1 MNRLV
6 ICLLFIFISCNLPEP
21 TSPNT
26 GWTQIDEYPIYNQCP
41 VDDVNSNWSCFT
53 KMIEKK
59 IDKKINQKNISIS
72 NLDETV
78 YLKLNI
84 DTLGVITLIET
95 EKTYKNKKF
104 FNAVQEVFNSLG
116 PLTPA
121 FKTNLEIPVKAQ
133 LTIPIQILKQH
144 EL

>member
-1 MNRLV
+1 MNRLL
-6 ICLLFIFISCNLPEP
+6 ISLLFIFISCNLPEP

-53 KMIEKK
+53 KIIEKK

-95 EKTYKNKKF
+95 EETYKNKKF

-116 PLTPA
+116 TLTPA

-133 LTIPIQILKQH
+133 LTIPIQILK
-144 EL
+144 

>member
-6 ICLLFIFISCNLPEP
+6 ICLLFIFISCKLPEP

-59 IDKKINQKNISIS
+59 IDKKINQKNISIT

-95 EKTYKNKKF
+95 EETYKNKKF

-133 LTIPIQILKQH
+133 LIIPIQILK
-144 EL
+144 

>member
-1 MNRLV
+1 MNRLL

-59 IDKKINQKNISIS
+59 IDKKINQKNISIT

-95 EKTYKNKKF
+95 EETYKNKKF

-133 LTIPIQILKQH
+133 LIIPIQILK
-144 EL
+144 

>member
-59 IDKKINQKNISIS
+59 IDKKINQKNISIT

-95 EKTYKNKKF
+95 EETYKNKKF

-121 FKTNLEIPVKAQ
+121 FKTNLEIPVKVQ
-133 LTIPIQILKQH
+133 LTIPIQILK
-144 EL
+144 

>member
-6 ICLLFIFISCNLPEP
+6 ICLIFIFISCNLPEP

-53 KMIEKK
+53 KLIEKK
-59 IDKKINQKNISIS
+59 IDKKINEKNISIS

-84 DTLGVITLIET
+84 DTLGVITLIKT
-95 EKTYKNKKF
+95 EEAYKNKKF
-104 FNAVQEVFNSLG
+104 FNTVQDVFNSLG

-121 FKTNLEIPVKAQ
+121 FKTNLEIPVKVQ
-133 LTIPIQILKQH
+133 LTIPIQILK
-144 EL
+144 

>member
-1 MNRLV
+1 MNRLL
-6 ICLLFIFISCNLPEP
+6 ICLHFIFISCNLPEP

-53 KMIEKK
+53 KLIEKK

-133 LTIPIQILKQH
+133 LTIPIQILK
-144 EL
+144 

>member
-1 MNRLV
+1 MNRLL
-6 ICLLFIFISCNLPEP
+6 ISLLFIFISCNLPEP

-53 KMIEKK
+53 KIIEKK

-95 EKTYKNKKF
+95 EENYKNKKF

-133 LTIPIQILKQH
+133 LTIPIQILK
-144 EL
+144 

>member
-53 KMIEKK
+53 KIIEKK

-104 FNAVQEVFNSLG
+104 FDAVQEVFNSLG

-133 LTIPIQILKQH
+133 LTIPIQILK
-144 EL
+144 

>member
-95 EKTYKNKKF
+95 EETYKNKNF

-133 LTIPIQILKQH
+133 LTIPIQILK
-144 EL
+144 

>member
-1 MNRLV
+1 MNRLL
-6 ICLLFIFISCNLPEP
+6 ICLHFIFISCNLPEP

-133 LTIPIQILKQH
+133 LTIPIQILK
-144 EL
+144 

>member
-1 MNRLV
+1 MNRLL

-53 KMIEKK
+53 KLIEKK
-59 IDKKINQKNISIS
+59 IDKKINEKNISIS

-84 DTLGVITLIET
+84 DTLGVITLVET
-95 EKTYKNKKF
+95 EETYKNKKF

-116 PLTPA
+116 PLIPA

-133 LTIPIQILKQH
+133 LTIPIQILK
-144 EL
+144 

>member
-53 KMIEKK
+53 KLIEKK

-133 LTIPIQILKQH
+133 LTIPIQILK
-144 EL
+144 

>member
-95 EKTYKNKKF
+95 EETYKNKIF

-133 LTIPIQILKQH
+133 LTIPIQILK
-144 EL
+144 

>member
-59 IDKKINQKNISIS
+59 IDKKINQKNISIT

-95 EKTYKNKKF
+95 EETYKNKKF

-133 LTIPIQILKQH
+133 LIIPIQILK
-144 EL
+144 

>member
-1 MNRLV
+1 MNRLL
-6 ICLLFIFISCNLPEP
+6 ICILFIFISCNLPEP

-59 IDKKINQKNISIS
+59 IDEKINQKNISIS
-72 NLDETV
+72 NLDETI

-84 DTLGVITLIET
+84 DTLGIITLVET
-95 EKTYKNKKF
+95 EETYKNKKF
-104 FNAVQEVFNSLG
+104 FNTVQEVFNSLG

-133 LTIPIQILKQH
+133 LIIPIQILK
-144 EL
+144 

>member
-26 GWTQIDEYPIYNQCP
+26 GWTQIDEYPIYNQCQ

-59 IDKKINQKNISIS
+59 IDKKINQKNISIT

-95 EKTYKNKKF
+95 EETYKNKKF

-133 LTIPIQILKQH
+133 LTIPIQILK
-144 EL
+144 

>member
-59 IDKKINQKNISIS
+59 IDEKINQKNISIS
-72 NLDETV
+72 NLDETI

-84 DTLGVITLIET
+84 DTLGIITLVET
-95 EKTYKNKKF
+95 EETYKNKKF
-104 FNAVQEVFNSLG
+104 FNTVQEVFNSLG

-133 LTIPIQILKQH
+133 LTIPIQILK
-144 EL
+144 

>member
-95 EKTYKNKKF
+95 EETNKNKNF

-133 LTIPIQILKQH
+133 LTIPIQILK
-144 EL
+144 

>member
-1 MNRLV
+1 MNRLL

-26 GWTQIDEYPIYNQCP
+26 DWTQIDEYPIYNQCP

-53 KMIEKK
+53 KLIEKK
-59 IDKKINQKNISIS
+59 IDKKINEKNISIS

-95 EKTYKNKKF
+95 EEAYKNKKF
-104 FNAVQEVFNSLG
+104 FNTVQDVFNSLG

-121 FKTNLEIPVKAQ
+121 FKINLEIPVKVQ
-133 LTIPIQILKQH
+133 LTIPIQILK
-144 EL
+144 

>member
-1 MNRLV
+1 MNRLL

-53 KMIEKK
+53 KLNEKK
-59 IDKKINQKNISIS
+59 IDKKINEKNISIT

-95 EKTYKNKKF
+95 EETYKNKKF

-133 LTIPIQILKQH
+133 LTIPIQILK
-144 EL
+144 

>member
-1 MNRLV
+1 MNRLL

-53 KMIEKK
+53 KIIEKK
-59 IDKKINQKNISIS
+59 IDKKINQKNISIT

-95 EKTYKNKKF
+95 EETYKNKKF

-133 LTIPIQILKQH
+133 LIIPIQILK
-144 EL
+144 

>member
-53 KMIEKK
+53 KLIEKK
-59 IDKKINQKNISIS
+59 IDKKINEKNISIS

-84 DTLGVITLIET
+84 DTLGVITLIKT
-95 EKTYKNKKF
+95 EETYKNRKF
-104 FNAVQEVFNSLG
+104 FNTVQEVFNSFG

-121 FKTNLEIPVKAQ
+121 FKTNLEIPVKVQ
-133 LTIPIQILKQH
+133 LTIPIQILK
-144 EL
+144 

>member
-133 LTIPIQILKQH
+133 LTIPIQILK
-144 EL
+144 

>member
-1 MNRLV
+1 MNRLL

-59 IDKKINQKNISIS
+59 IDKKINQKNISIT

-95 EKTYKNKKF
+95 EETYKNKKF

-121 FKTNLEIPVKAQ
+121 FKTNLEIPVKVQ
-133 LTIPIQILKQH
+133 LTIPIQILK
-144 EL
+144 

>member
-53 KMIEKK
+53 KLIEKK
-59 IDKKINQKNISIS
+59 IDKKINEKNISIS

-84 DTLGVITLIET
+84 DTLGVITLFET
-95 EKTYKNKKF
+95 EETYKNKKF
-104 FNAVQEVFNSLG
+104 FNAVQGVFNSLG

-121 FKTNLEIPVKAQ
+121 FKTNLEIPVKVQ
-133 LTIPIQILKQH
+133 LTIPIQILK
-144 EL
+144 

>member
-95 EKTYKNKKF
+95 EETYKNKKF

-133 LTIPIQILKQH
+133 LTIPIQILK
-144 EL
+144 

>member
-1 MNRLV
+1 MNRLL

-53 KMIEKK
+53 KLIEKK

-95 EKTYKNKKF
+95 EETYKNKKF

-133 LTIPIQILKQH
+133 LTIPIQILK
-144 EL
+144 

>member
-1 MNRLV
+1 MNRLL
-6 ICLLFIFISCNLPEP
+6 ICLPFIFIFCNLPEP

-53 KMIEKK
+53 KLIEKK
-59 IDKKINQKNISIS
+59 IDKKINEKNISIS

-84 DTLGVITLIET
+84 DTLGVITLIKT
-95 EKTYKNKKF
+95 EEAYKNKKF
-104 FNAVQEVFNSLG
+104 FNTVQDVFNSLG

-121 FKTNLEIPVKAQ
+121 FKTNLEIPVKVQ
-133 LTIPIQILKQH
+133 LTIPIQILK
-144 EL
+144 

>member
-1 MNRLV
+1 MNRLL
-6 ICLLFIFISCNLPEP
+6 ISLLFIFISCNLPEP

-53 KMIEKK
+53 KLIEKK

-95 EKTYKNKKF
+95 EETYKNTKF
-104 FNAVQEVFNSLG
+104 FNSRFDSVLKNHISLLPDRLCIETTDFFTTG
-116 PLTPA
+116 STLY
-121 FKTNLEIPVKAQ
+121 
-133 LTIPIQILKQH
+133 
-144 EL
+144 

>member
-1 MNRLV
+1 MNRLL
-6 ICLLFIFISCNLPEP
+6 ICILFIFISCNLPEP

-59 IDKKINQKNISIS
+59 IDEKINQKNISIS

-84 DTLGVITLIET
+84 DTLGIIKLVET
-95 EKTYKNKKF
+95 EETYKNKNF
-104 FNAVQEVFNSLG
+104 FNIVQEVFNSLG

-133 LTIPIQILKQH
+133 LTIPIQILK
-144 EL
+144 

>member
-1 MNRLV
+1 MNRLL

-59 IDKKINQKNISIS
+59 IDEKINQKNISIS

-84 DTLGVITLIET
+84 DTLGIITLVET
-95 EKTYKNKKF
+95 EETYKNKKF
-104 FNAVQEVFNSLG
+104 FNTVQEVFNSLG

-133 LTIPIQILKQH
+133 LTIPIQILK
-144 EL
+144 

>member
-1 MNRLV
+1 MNRLL
-6 ICLLFIFISCNLPEP
+6 ICLPFIFISCNLPEP

-95 EKTYKNKKF
+95 EETYKNKKF

-133 LTIPIQILKQH
+133 LTIPIQILK
-144 EL
+144 

>member
-1 MNRLV
+1 MNRLL
-6 ICLLFIFISCNLPEP
+6 ICILFIFISCNLPEP

-59 IDKKINQKNISIS
+59 IDEKINQKNISIS

-84 DTLGVITLIET
+84 DTLGIITLVET
-95 EKTYKNKKF
+95 EETYKNKKF
-104 FNAVQEVFNSLG
+104 FNTVQEVFNSLG

-133 LTIPIQILKQH
+133 LTIPIQILK
-144 EL
+144 

>member
-1 MNRLV
+1 MNRLL

-41 VDDVNSNWSCFT
+41 VNDVNSNWSCFT
-53 KMIEKK
+53 KIIEKK

-95 EKTYKNKKF
+95 EETYKNKKF

-133 LTIPIQILKQH
+133 LTIPIQILK
-144 EL
+144 

>member
-1 MNRLV
+1 
-6 ICLLFIFISCNLPEP
+6 LPEP

-95 EKTYKNKKF
+95 EETYKNKNF

-133 LTIPIQILKQH
+133 LTIPIQILK
-144 EL
+144 

>member
-1 MNRLV
+1 MNRLL

-59 IDKKINQKNISIS
+59 IDKKINQKNISIT

-95 EKTYKNKKF
+95 EETYKNKKF

-121 FKTNLEIPVKAQ
+121 FKTNLEIQ
-133 LTIPIQILKQH
+133 LGLLFKTTDT
-144 EL
+144 

>member
-1 MNRLV
+1 MNRLL

-59 IDKKINQKNISIS
+59 IDEKINQKNISIS

-84 DTLGVITLIET
+84 DTLGIITLVET
-95 EKTYKNKKF
+95 VETYKNKKF
-104 FNAVQEVFNSLG
+104 FNTVQEVFNSLG

-133 LTIPIQILKQH
+133 LTIPIQILK
-144 EL
+144 

>member
-1 MNRLV
+1 MNRLL

-53 KMIEKK
+53 KLIEKK

-95 EKTYKNKKF
+95 EETYKNKKF

-133 LTIPIQILKQH
+133 LIIPIQILK
-144 EL
+144 

>member
-1 MNRLV
+1 MNRLL
-6 ICLLFIFISCNLPEP
+6 ISLLFIFISCNLPEP

-53 KMIEKK
+53 KIIEKK

-95 EKTYKNKKF
+95 EETYKNKKF

-133 LTIPIQILKQH
+133 LTIPIQILK
-144 EL
+144 

>member
-59 IDKKINQKNISIS
+59 IDEKINQKNISIS

-95 EKTYKNKKF
+95 EETYKNKKF

-133 LTIPIQILKQH
+133 LTIPIQILK
-144 EL
+144 